1 MYYAIVAAF
10 AVVLPVASI
19 LVDALMSSPP
29 IYVVLIG
36 KWFVFWAVGVRLLT
50 AGIRQMLHPEFTA
63 KNIFEMDDPG
73 ALKIV
78 AELGVSNI
86 SIGIL
91 GVASLHFKSWV
102 VPSALYGL
110 IFFGLAGIR
119 HIANQKRNALE
130 TVATVSDIWI
140 AMICLIYLAAKLHD
154 SFSSLYGP

>member
-10 AVVLPVASI
+10 AVVFPVTSILADALVASP
-19 LVDALMSSPP
+19 AS
-29 IYVVLIG
+29 YVVLIG

-50 AGIRQMLHPEFTA
+50 AGIRQMLQPEFTA
-63 KNIFEMDDPG
+63 RKIFEIDDPG
-73 ALKIV
+73 ALKVV

-91 GVASLHFKSWV
+91 GVTSLYFESLV
-102 VPSALYGL
+102 VPSALYGI

-119 HIANQKRNALE
+119 HIANGKRNALE

-140 AMICLIYLAAKLHD
+140 AVVCLFYLTKTFGIL
-154 SFSSLYGP
+154 

>member
-10 AVVLPVASI
+10 TIIFPIASVVIEGMASPSVSFVD
-19 LVDALMSSPP
+19 LV
-29 IYVVLIG
+29 G

-50 AGIRQMLHPEFTA
+50 AGIRQIIQPEFTA
-63 KNIFEMDDPG
+63 TKIFEIDDPG

-91 GVASLHFKSWV
+91 GVVSLYYESLLM
-102 VPSALYGL
+102 PSALYGA
-110 IFFGLAGIR
+110 IFFGLAGVR
-119 HIANQKRNALE
+119 HLTNKKRNTLE

-140 AMICLIYLAAKLHD
+140 ALICLGYLIVKLEA
-154 SFSSLYGP
+154 F